1 MRICIYT
8 NSVENKLELRSTL
21 VSYGDN
27 KRDNF
32 NKPHSFLIL
41 VLNARIIHMAY
52 FKMLKKTN
60 GGAINQKS
68 AAPIYPASITSG

>member
-1 MRICIYT
+1 MRICINT

-32 NKPHSFLIL
+32 NKPHSFLVL
-41 VLNARIIHMAY
+41 ALNARTIHMTY